1 MRTPAL
7 LFIGALALSALF
19 IGVKLF
25 VPAPPALPTELSVD
39 EAVRVATLDVSVYGG
54 TTVTLVDGKGSFAT
68 TPDAT
73 APQGTVTLM
82 GNPAA
87 IYKGESADV
96 YAVYAIN
103 GGGTGTFVTLYRF
116 EYGAGVLTEVE
127 HVALGDR
134 IMFDDVTVNQTAPTA
149 YDVLV
154 SIRDRKVGEAM
165 ATVPSQPFVL
175 HYTPSSDGLIL
186 KEVLVGTLP
195 TPEAVLTAPLPG
207 ATLGHTFT
215 VTGAARGGWFFEG
228 SLPVQVRDMNNNV
241 VASAP
246 AQAQGDWMTA
256 ELVPFAVTITVP
268 TTTVGAVALVVK
280 NDNPSGMPENEK
292 SFEIPLLV
300 Q

>member
-25 VPAPPALPTELSVD
+25 APVQPALPTELSVE
-39 EAVRVATLDVSVYGG
+39 EAVDVATLDVSTYGG
-54 TTVTLVDGKGSFAT
+54 TTVTLVDGKGTFAT

-73 APQGTVTLM
+73 TPQGSVTRM
-82 GNPAA
+82 GKSAA
-87 IYKGESADV
+87 IYKGEAADV

-103 GGGTGTFVTLYRF
+103 GGGTGTFLTLYRF
-116 EYGAGVLTEVE
+116 EYGNGVLTEVE
-127 HVALGDR
+127 HIALGDR
-134 IMFDDVTVNQTAPTA
+134 IMVDDVTVNQTAPTA

-154 SIRDRKVGEAM
+154 SVRDRKVGEAM
-165 ATVPSQPFVL
+165 ATPPTQPFVL
-175 HYTPSSDGLIL
+175 HFTPSSEGLVL

-207 ATLGHTFT
+207 LTVGHIFT

-246 AQAQGDWMTA
+246 AQAQGDWMTS
-256 ELVPFAVTITVP
+256 ELVPFSVTITVP
-268 TTTVGAVALVVK
+268 TTTTGAVALVVK

-292 SFEIPLLV
+292 SFEVPLII

>member
-25 VPAPPALPTELSVD
+25 VPTQPALPTEVSV
-39 EAVRVATLDVSVYGG
+39 EESVKAATLDVSSYGG
-54 TTVTLVDGKGSFAT
+54 TTVTLVDGKGTFVT

-73 APQGTVTLM
+73 TPQGSVTLL
-82 GNPAA
+82 GKPAA
-87 IYKGESADV
+87 IYKGEAADV
-96 YAVYAIN
+96 YAVYAVN

-116 EYGAGVLTEVE
+116 EYSSGVLTEVE

-134 IMFDDVTVNQTAPTA
+134 IALDDVTVNQTAPTA

-154 SIRDRKVGEAM
+154 SVRDRKVGEAM
-165 ATVPSQPFVL
+165 ATPPTQPFVL
-175 HYTPSSDGLIL
+175 HYTPSSEGLTL

-207 ATLGHTFT
+207 ATVGHTFT
-215 VTGAARGGWFFEG
+215 VTGAASGGWFFEG

-241 VASAP
+241 IASAP

-256 ELVPFAVTITVP
+256 SLVPFAVTITVP
-268 TTTVGAVALVVK
+268 TTTTGTVALVVK

-292 SFEIPLLV
+292 SFEVPLV
-300 Q
+300 IQ

>member
-25 VPAPPALPTELSVD
+25 APTQPTLPTALSV
-39 EAVRVATLDVSVYGG
+39 EQAVDVATLDVSAYGG
-54 TTVTLVDGKGSFAT
+54 TTVTLVDGKGTFVT

-73 APQGTVTLM
+73 APQGSVVRM
-82 GNPAA
+82 GKPAA
-87 IYKGESADV
+87 VYKGEAADV

-103 GGGTGTFVTLYRF
+103 GGGSGTFVTLYRF
-116 EYGAGVLTEVE
+116 EYHNGTLTEVE
-127 HVALGDR
+127 HIALGDR
-134 IMFDDVTVNQTAPTA
+134 ILIDDVTINQTAPTA

-154 SIRDRKVGEAM
+154 SVRDRKVGEAM
-165 ATVPSQPFVL
+165 ATPPTQPFVL
-175 HYTPSSDGLIL
+175 HYTPSSEGLML

-207 ATLGHTFT
+207 MTVGHTIT

-228 SLPVQVRDMNNNV
+228 SLPVQVRDMNNNII
-241 VASAP
+241 ASAP
-246 AQAQGDWMTA
+246 AQAQSDWMTP
-256 ELVPFAVTITVP
+256 ELVPFAVTITLP
-268 TTTVGAVALVVK
+268 TTTVGTVALVVK

-292 SFEIPLLV
+292 SFEIPLIV